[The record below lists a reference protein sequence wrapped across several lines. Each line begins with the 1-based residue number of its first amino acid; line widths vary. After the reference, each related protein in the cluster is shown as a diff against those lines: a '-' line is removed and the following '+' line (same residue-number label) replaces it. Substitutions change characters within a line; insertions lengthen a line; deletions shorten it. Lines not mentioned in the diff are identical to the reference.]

1 MARVNFNK
9 FKQAVQ
15 KVKTAKEKTEETKLH
30 ITRMSEMQQYVEEFK
45 ANPLNWSNNKR
56 RRRGLKPLRKD
67 NSFSKRKWNKVRNDL
82 KFFKLIEETID
93 ETIGNYFSSG
103 ECFNNLVDIKNIPF

>member
-1 MARVNFNK
+1 MNYSDFDK
-9 FKQAVQ
+9 YFP
-15 KVKTAKEKTEETKLH
+15 KEKLKE
-30 ITRMSEMQQYVEEFK
+30 IQQYVEEFK

-56 RRRGLKPLRKD
+56 RRRGLKPLRKG
-67 NSFSKRKWNKVRNDL
+67 NSFSKRKWDKVRNDL

-103 ECFNNLVDIKNIPF
+103 EYFNKFADIKDIPF